1 MVRGKGM
8 AIKAVIFDMDGVL
21 FDTEKLCMD
30 SWMVVAEE
38 WGIPDMEAFSPPVSA
53 GISRI
58 PESCSPGFTG
68 MPTITRISVSRHPP
82 GSTAK

>member
-38 WGIPDMEAFSPPVSA
+38 WGIPDMETFFPTAE
-53 GISRI
+53 ISRI
-58 PESCSPGFTG
+58 PEGCSPGFTG
-68 MPTITRISVSRHPP
+68 RLTITRASVSRHPP
-82 GSTAK
+82 GSTDK